1 MNIKDNTISYL
12 KEYGHLTF
20 QEKEFNLVDSLILC
34 QLSYFKLDTIVGG
47 LEEGKRPVFIKSLR
61 RHPQYEHLY
70 GDTRFEEQYRA
81 FM

>member
-34 QLSYFKLDTIVGG
+34 QLSYFKLDTIVGD
-47 LEEGKRPVFIKSLR
+47 LEEGKRPVFIKACADIPNMNTCMGTPDLKSSTGL
-61 RHPQYEHLY
+61 
-70 GDTRFEEQYRA
+70 